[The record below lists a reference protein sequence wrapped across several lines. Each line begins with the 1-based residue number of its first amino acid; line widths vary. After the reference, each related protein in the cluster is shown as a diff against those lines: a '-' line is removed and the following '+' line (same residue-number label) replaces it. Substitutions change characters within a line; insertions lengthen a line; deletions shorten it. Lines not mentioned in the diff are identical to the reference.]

1 MSLDS
6 EATHAAAREN
16 PRSKA
21 TILVVDDDDDLRE
34 SLCESLADEG
44 YDVVGVAHGGEAL
57 EYLRRAPPPRMI
69 LLDLMMPV
77 MNGWQFRAAQQSD
90 PAIADI
96 PVVVLT
102 AETNSL
108 RGKLDV
114 DELIPK
120 PISLD
125 RLLSVVV
132 DYCG

>member
-6 EATHAAAREN
+6 ETIHADPRED
-16 PRSKA
+16 PRRKA
-21 TILVVDDDDDLRE
+21 TILIVDDDDDLRG

-69 LLDLMMPV
+69 LLDLAMPV

-90 PAIADI
+90 PVIAGI

-102 AETNSL
+102 AETSSR
-108 RGKLDV
+108 RGTLNV